1 MKGDDTMKKN
11 RIKKLW
17 TLSLAAMFILTA
29 FIPNQE
35 VNAKGVTKKTVT
47 IRAGQKKKIQLKQK
61 NVKKIKVKSSKKSVA
76 IVKAAGKKAIQITGK
91 KAGKSVITVKI
102 TTKKKKVKT
111 IQYKVTVKKKKTS
124 DKKKK
129 DEDNTP
135 KQPNTPPE
143 QPENV
148 KAKYSYELKIMNSKD
163 KNLYNNSK
171 VVIYV
176 KTNNP
181 DPYSF
186 KADCGTSRLVK
197 KEDENGV
204 FYTTE
209 DEFHEIIAPKEYA
222 DVHYTNDY
230 NAVNGGYIF
239 IYEWDTPGTKNFT
252 IQEKVGEKW
261 VTAAKM
267 DIELKDN
274 EKAEQEWVQAV
285 LAEVTDD
292 TMTKDEKLEKVR
304 RYVLD
309 NFKYDRNNENGSIY
323 LLADVGVYWERKYID
338 CWDATDIMCLFA
350 KELGLEG
357 RWTYAG
363 YKLHYYATI
372 TIDGEDYDYDACPM
386 SETGW
391 TTEWEYIM

>member
-1 MKGDDTMKKN
+1 MKKN
-11 RIKKLW
+11 RIKKLC
-17 TLSLAAMFILTA
+17 TLGLAAMFILTA

-35 VNAKGVTKKTVT
+35 IHAKGVTKKTVT
-47 IRAGQKKKIQLKQK
+47 IRVGQKKKIQLKQK

-76 IVKAAGKKAIQITGK
+76 TVKAVGKKAIQITGK
-91 KAGKSVITVKI
+91 KAGKVIITVKI

-111 IQYKVTVKKKKTS
+111 IQYKVTVKKKSAS
-124 DKKKK
+124 DKKNT
-129 DEDNTP
+129 DGDNTP
-135 KQPNTPPE
+135 KQPSTPPE
-143 QPENV
+143 QPADV
-148 KAKYSYELKIMNSKD
+148 KVKYNYELKIMNSKD

-186 KADCGTSRLVK
+186 KADCGTSRLVQ
-197 KEDENGV
+197 KEDENGI

-261 VTAAKM
+261 VTAARM
-267 DIELKDN
+267 NIELKDK
-274 EKAEQEWVQAV
+274 EKAEQEWVKTV
-285 LAEVTDD
+285 LAEVTDG
-292 TMTKDEKLEKVR
+292 TMTKVDKLREVQAYILKE
-304 RYVLD
+304 
-309 NFKYDRNNENGSIY
+309 FKYDRNNENGSIY

-338 CWDATDIMCLFA
+338 CWDATEIMCRFA

-391 TTEWEYIM
+391 TTEWECVL

>member
-1 MKGDDTMKKN
+1 M
-11 RIKKLW
+11 W

-47 IRAGQKKKIQLKQK
+47 IRAGQKKKIQIKQK

-76 IVKAAGKKAIQITGK
+76 TVKAAGKKAIQITGK
-91 KAGKSVITVKI
+91 KAGKAVITVKI

-111 IQYKVTVKKKKTS
+111 IQYKVTIKKKKTS

-143 QPENV
+143 QPVDV

-239 IYEWDTPGTKNFT
+239 IYEWDTPGTKNFS

-274 EKAEQEWVQAV
+274 EKAEQEWVQGV

-391 TTEWEYIM
+391 TTEWEWVL

>member
-1 MKGDDTMKKN
+1 MKKN
-11 RIKKLW
+11 RVKKMW

-47 IRAGQKKKIQLKQK
+47 IRAGQKKKIQIKQK

-76 IVKAAGKKAIQITGK
+76 TVKAAGKKAIQITGK
-91 KAGKSVITVKI
+91 KAGKAVITVKI

-111 IQYKVTVKKKKTS
+111 IQYKVTIKKKKTS

-143 QPENV
+143 QPVDV

-239 IYEWDTPGTKNFT
+239 IYEWDTPGTKNFS

-274 EKAEQEWVQAV
+274 EKAEQEWVQGV

-338 CWDATDIMCLFA
+338 CWDSTDIMCLFA

-391 TTEWEYIM
+391 TTEWEWVL

>member
-1 MKGDDTMKKN
+1 MKKN
-11 RIKKLW
+11 RINKLW
-17 TLSLAAMFILTA
+17 MLSLVAMFILTA

-61 NVKKIKVKSSKKSVA
+61 NVKKIKVKSSKKSVVT
-76 IVKAAGKKAIQITGK
+76 VKTAGKKAIQITGK
-91 KAGKSVITVKI
+91 KAGKAVITVKI

-124 DKKKK
+124 DKKNT

-135 KQPNTPPE
+135 KQPTTPPE
-143 QPENV
+143 QPVDV

-222 DVHYTNDY
+222 DVYYINDY

-252 IQEKVGEKW
+252 IQEKVGETW

-292 TMTKDEKLEKVR
+292 TMTKDEKLEKVK

-338 CWDATDIMCLFA
+338 CWDATNIMCRFA

-391 TTEWEYIM
+391 TTEWEYII

>member
-1 MKGDDTMKKN
+1 MKKN

-17 TLSLAAMFILTA
+17 TLSLAAMYILTA

-61 NVKKIKVKSSKKSVA
+61 NVKKIKIKSSKKSVA
-76 IVKAAGKKAIQITGK
+76 TVKAAGKKAIQITGK
-91 KAGKSVITVKI
+91 KAGKAVITVKI

-309 NFKYDRNNENGSIY
+309 NFKYDRTNEKGSIY

-338 CWDATDIMCLFA
+338 CWDATDIMCRFA
-350 KELGLEG
+350 KELGLES

-391 TTEWEYIM
+391 TTEWEYVL

>member
-1 MKGDDTMKKN
+1 MKKN
-11 RIKKLW
+11 RVKKMW

-47 IRAGQKKKIQLKQK
+47 IRAGQKKKIQIKQK

-76 IVKAAGKKAIQITGK
+76 TVKAAGKKAIQITGK
-91 KAGKSVITVKI
+91 KAGKAVITVKI

-143 QPENV
+143 QPVDV

-239 IYEWDTPGTKNFT
+239 IYEWDTPGTKNFS

-274 EKAEQEWVQAV
+274 EKAEQEWVQGV

-391 TTEWEYIM
+391 TTEWEWVL

>member
-1 MKGDDTMKKN
+1 MKRN

-17 TLSLAAMFILTA
+17 TLSLVAMFILTV

-61 NVKKIKVKSSKKSVA
+61 NVKKIKVKSSKKSVVT
-76 IVKAAGKKAIQITGK
+76 VKAAGKKAIRITGK
-91 KAGKSVITVKI
+91 KAGKAVITVKL

-124 DKKKK
+124 DKKNT

-135 KQPNTPPE
+135 KQPSTPPE
-143 QPENV
+143 QPVDV

-186 KADCGTSRLVK
+186 KADCGTSRLVQ
-197 KEDENGV
+197 KEDENGI

-363 YKLHYYATI
+363 YKLHYYATV

-391 TTEWEYIM
+391 TTEWEWVL

>member
-1 MKGDDTMKKN
+1 MKKN
-11 RIKKLW
+11 RIKKMW
-17 TLSLAAMFILTA
+17 TLSLAVMFILTA

-76 IVKAAGKKAIQITGK
+76 TVKAAGKKAIQITGK
-91 KAGKSVITVKI
+91 KAGKAVITVKI

-135 KQPNTPPE
+135 KQPSTPPE
-143 QPENV
+143 QPVDV

-309 NFKYDRNNENGSIY
+309 NFKYDRTNEKGSIY

-338 CWDATDIMCLFA
+338 CWDATDIMCRFA

-391 TTEWEYIM
+391 TTEWEYVL

>member
-1 MKGDDTMKKN
+1 MAT
-11 RIKKLW
+11 
-17 TLSLAAMFILTA
+17 
-29 FIPNQE
+29 
-35 VNAKGVTKKTVT
+35 
-47 IRAGQKKKIQLKQK
+47 
-61 NVKKIKVKSSKKSVA
+61 
-76 IVKAAGKKAIQITGK
+76 VKAAGKKAIQITGK
-91 KAGKSVITVKI
+91 KAGKAVITVKI

-111 IQYKVTVKKKKTS
+111 IQYKVTIKKKKTS

-143 QPENV
+143 QPVDV

-239 IYEWDTPGTKNFT
+239 IYEWDTPGTKNFS

-274 EKAEQEWVQAV
+274 EKAEQEWVQGV

-391 TTEWEYIM
+391 TTEWEWVL

>member
-1 MKGDDTMKKN
+1 MKKN
-11 RIKKLW
+11 RIRKLW
-17 TLSLAAMFILTA
+17 TLSLAAIFILTI
-29 FIPNQE
+29 FIPSQE
-35 VNAKGVTKKTVT
+35 VYAKGVTKKTVT

-61 NVKKIKVKSSKKSVA
+61 NVKRIKVKSSKKSVA
-76 IVKAAGKKAIQITGK
+76 IVKAVGKKAIRITGK
-91 KAGKSVITVKI
+91 KAGKAVITVKV

-111 IQYKVTVKKKKTS
+111 IQYRVTVKKKKVS
-124 DKKKK
+124 DKKKTS
-129 DEDNTP
+129 EDNTP
-135 KQPNTPPE
+135 KQPTTPPE
-143 QPENV
+143 QPVDV
-148 KAKYSYELKIMNSKD
+148 KAKYNYELKIMNSKD

-186 KADCGTSRLVK
+186 KADCGTSRLVQ
-197 KEDENGV
+197 KEDESGI

-222 DVHYTNDY
+222 DVRYTDNN

-239 IYEWDTPGTKNFT
+239 IYEWDTPGIKNFT

-261 VTAAKM
+261 VTTAKM
-267 DIELKDN
+267 NIELKDK
-274 EKAEQEWVQAV
+274 EKAEQEWVKTV

-292 TMTKDEKLEKVR
+292 TMTKADKLKAVQAYILKE
-304 RYVLD
+304 
-309 NFKYDRNNENGSIY
+309 FKYDRNNENGSIY

-338 CWDATDIMCLFA
+338 CWDATEIMCRFA

-357 RWTYAG
+357 RWIYAG
-363 YKLHYYATI
+363 YKLHYYVTI

-391 TTEWEYIM
+391 TTEWEYVM

>member
-1 MKGDDTMKKN
+1 M
-11 RIKKLW
+11 
-17 TLSLAAMFILTA
+17 LT
-29 FIPNQE
+29 
-35 VNAKGVTKKTVT
+35 
-47 IRAGQKKKIQLKQK
+47 
-61 NVKKIKVKSSKKSVA
+61 S
-76 IVKAAGKKAIQITGK
+76 TGK
-91 KAGKSVITVKI
+91 S
-102 TTKKKKVKT
+102 
-111 IQYKVTVKKKKTS
+111 
-124 DKKKK
+124 
-129 DEDNTP
+129 NTP
-135 KQPNTPPE
+135 KQPSTPPE
-143 QPENV
+143 QPVDV

-186 KADCGTSRLVK
+186 KADCGTSRLVQ
-197 KEDENGV
+197 KEDESGV

-309 NFKYDRNNENGSIY
+309 NFKYDRTNEKGSIY

-363 YKLHYYATI
+363 YKLHYYATV

-391 TTEWEYIM
+391 TTEWEYVL

>member
-1 MKGDDTMKKN
+1 MKKN
-11 RIKKLW
+11 RVKKMW

-47 IRAGQKKKIQLKQK
+47 IRAGQKKKIQIKQK

-76 IVKAAGKKAIQITGK
+76 TVKAAGKKAIQITGK
-91 KAGKSVITVKI
+91 KAGKAVITVKI

-111 IQYKVTVKKKKTS
+111 IQYKVTIKKKKTS

-143 QPENV
+143 QPVDV

-239 IYEWDTPGTKNFT
+239 IYEWDTPGTKNFS

-274 EKAEQEWVQAV
+274 EKAEQEWVQGV

-391 TTEWEYIM
+391 TTEWEWVL

>member
-1 MKGDDTMKKN
+1 MKKN
-11 RIKKLW
+11 RIIGLW
-17 TLSLAAMFILTA
+17 ILSLAAIFIA
-29 FIPNQE
+29 AVIIPDQK
-35 VNAKGVTKKTVT
+35 VYAKRAIKKSVT
-47 IRAGQKKKIQLKQK
+47 IRAGQKKKIKIGQK
-61 NVKKIKVKSSKKSVA
+61 NVKKFKVKSSKKSVA
-76 IVKAAGKKAIQITGK
+76 TVKAAGKKAIRITGK
-91 KAGKSVITVKI
+91 KAGKAVITVKV
-102 TTKKKKVKT
+102 TKKRKKVKT
-111 IQYKVTVKKKKTS
+111 IQYKVTVKKRKVS
-124 DKKKK
+124 DKQET
-129 DEDNTP
+129 DEDNSSEQTTP
-135 KQPNTPPE
+135 SVE
-143 QPENV
+143 QAVDV
-148 KAKYSYELKIMNSKD
+148 KAKYSYGLEIMNSQD

-181 DPYSF
+181 NPYSF
-186 KADCGTSRLVK
+186 KADCGTSRLVR
-197 KEDENGV
+197 KEDESGV

-230 NAVNGGYIF
+230 NAVNGGYLF
-239 IYEWDTPGTKNFT
+239 IYQWDTAGIKNFT

-267 DIELKDN
+267 DIELEDK
-274 EKAEQEWVQAV
+274 EKAEQEWIRSV
-285 LAEVTDD
+285 LTEVTND
-292 TMTKDEKLEKVR
+292 TMTGTEKLEEVENYILR
-304 RYVLD
+304 E
-309 NFKYDRNNENGSIY
+309 FKYDRNNEQGEII
-323 LLADVGVYWERKYID
+323 LLKDVGVYWERKYID
-338 CWDATDIMCLFA
+338 CWDATNIMCQFA

-391 TTEWEYIM
+391 ITEFEYVL

>member
-1 MKGDDTMKKN
+1 MKGDDTMKRN

-17 TLSLAAMFILTA
+17 TLSLVAMFILTV

-61 NVKKIKVKSSKKSVA
+61 NVKKIKVKSSKKSVVT
-76 IVKAAGKKAIQITGK
+76 VKAAGKKAIRITGK
-91 KAGKSVITVKI
+91 KAGKAVITVKL

-124 DKKKK
+124 DKKNT

-135 KQPNTPPE
+135 KQPSTPPE
-143 QPENV
+143 QPVDV

-186 KADCGTSRLVK
+186 KADCGTSRLVQ
-197 KEDENGV
+197 KEDENGI

-363 YKLHYYATI
+363 YKLHYYATV

-391 TTEWEYIM
+391 TTEWEWVL

>member
-1 MKGDDTMKKN
+1 MKKN
-11 RIKKLW
+11 RIKKLY
-17 TLSLAAMFILTA
+17 TLGLAAMFILTA

-35 VNAKGVTKKTVT
+35 IHAKGVTKKTVT
-47 IRAGQKKKIQLKQK
+47 IRVGQKKKIQLKQK

-76 IVKAAGKKAIQITGK
+76 TVKAVGKKAIQITGK
-91 KAGKSVITVKI
+91 KAGKAIITVEI

-111 IQYKVTVKKKKTS
+111 IQYKVTVKKKSAS
-124 DKKKK
+124 DKKNT
-129 DEDNTP
+129 DGDNTP
-135 KQPNTPPE
+135 KQPSTPPE
-143 QPENV
+143 QPADV

-186 KADCGTSRLVK
+186 KADCGTSRLVQ

-239 IYEWDTPGTKNFT
+239 IYQWDTSGTKHFT

-267 DIELKDN
+267 DIELRDK

-292 TMTKDEKLEKVR
+292 TMTKAEKLEEVQAYILR
-304 RYVLD
+304 E
-309 NFKYDRNNENGSIY
+309 FKYDRNNDQGEIT
-323 LLADVGVYWERKYID
+323 LLKDVGVYWERKYID
-338 CWDATDIMCLFA
+338 CWDATNIMCQFA
-350 KELGLEG
+350 KELGLDG
-357 RWTYAG
+357 QWTYAG
-363 YKLHYYATI
+363 YKLHYYVTI
-372 TIDGEDYDYDACPM
+372 TIDGKDYDYDACPM

-391 TTEWEYIM
+391 TTEWEWVL

>member
-1 MKGDDTMKKN
+1 MKKN
-11 RIKKLW
+11 RVKKMW

-47 IRAGQKKKIQLKQK
+47 IRAGQKKKIQIKQK

-76 IVKAAGKKAIQITGK
+76 TVKAAGKKAIQITGK
-91 KAGKSVITVKI
+91 KAGKAVITVKI

-111 IQYKVTVKKKKTS
+111 IQYKVTIKKKKTS

-143 QPENV
+143 QPVDV

-239 IYEWDTPGTKNFT
+239 IYEWDTPGTKNFS

-274 EKAEQEWVQAV
+274 EKAEQEWVQGV

-292 TMTKDEKLEKVR
+292 TMTNDEKLEKVR

-391 TTEWEYIM
+391 TTEWEWVL

>member
-1 MKGDDTMKKN
+1 MKKN

-17 TLSLAAMFILTA
+17 TLSLATMFILTA

-35 VNAKGVTKKTVT
+35 VNAKGMTKKTVT

-76 IVKAAGKKAIQITGK
+76 TVKAAGKKAIQITGK
-91 KAGKSVITVKI
+91 KAGKAVIKVKI

-129 DEDNTP
+129 DEENTP
-135 KQPNTPPE
+135 KQPSTPPE

-148 KAKYSYELKIMNSKD
+148 KAKYNYELKIMNSKD
-163 KNLYNNSK
+163 KNLYNDSK

-209 DEFHEIIAPKEYA
+209 DEFHEIIAPKEYS

-363 YKLHYYATI
+363 YKLHYYATV

-391 TTEWEYIM
+391 TTEWEWVL

>member
-1 MKGDDTMKKN
+1 MKKN
-11 RIKKLW
+11 RIKKMW

-47 IRAGQKKKIQLKQK
+47 IRAGQKKKIQIKQK

-76 IVKAAGKKAIQITGK
+76 TVKAAGKKAIQITGK
-91 KAGKSVITVKI
+91 KAGKAVITVKI

-143 QPENV
+143 QPVDV

-239 IYEWDTPGTKNFT
+239 IYEWDTPGTKNFS

-274 EKAEQEWVQAV
+274 EKAEQEWVQGV

-323 LLADVGVYWERKYID
+323 LLADVGIYWERKYID

-391 TTEWEYIM
+391 TTEWEWVL